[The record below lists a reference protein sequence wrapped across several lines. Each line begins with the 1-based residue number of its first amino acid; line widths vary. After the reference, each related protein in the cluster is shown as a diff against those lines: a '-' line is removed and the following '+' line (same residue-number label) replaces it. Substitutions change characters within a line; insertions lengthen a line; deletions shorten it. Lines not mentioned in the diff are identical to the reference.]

1 MAQARPI
8 YLDYAAATPLDTEVM
23 TAMQPFYTENFY
35 NPSATYMAAI
45 KIGQILEAARASVAH
60 WLGARIPEIVFTAGG
75 TEANNV
81 AIHGV
86 MQQYPEGNCV
96 VSMVEHESVLAPAEQ
111 YQHNLAPVLA
121 DGRVAVN
128 QLHQLIDDNTV
139 LVSIMYANNEIG
151 TVQPLREIGQL
162 IKRIRDQRRKVGNN
176 MPIYLHSDACQA
188 ASYLD
193 LQTARLGVDLL
204 TLNGGKIYGPK
215 QSGILY
221 VKAGTILSPFIVG
234 GGQEHGL
241 RSGTENI
248 AQAVGFA
255 KALDI
260 AQTIRHQE
268 AKRLHDLQ
276 HYFYKAL
283 GQKMP
288 QATVNGSQ
296 KFRIPNN
303 IHITIPGTDN
313 ERVLISLDEQGI
325 MAAAGSACSASDEE
339 PSHVLRAIGLS
350 NSEAR
355 SSLRLTMGRATTVAE
370 LKQLIKVLLE
380 IIEF

>member
-1 MAQARPI
+1 
-8 YLDYAAATPLDTEVM
+8 
-23 TAMQPFYTENFY
+23 
-35 NPSATYMAAI
+35 
-45 KIGQILEAARASVAH
+45 LEAARASVAH

-188 ASYLD
+188 ANYLD